1 MHMYV
6 CACVCIHT
14 HTHTHT
20 YIYIH
25 IYRHQP
31 RTCGHTCSS
40 ASLSSLGR
48 TLDNRF
54 LMLAK
59 SFSRHKNNVFW
70 KTYLKEFFWKSK
82 MSCRPPW
89 QIYHDILEFSRWSL
103 VRNTVFPGGTNVLT
117 RWATRCQTTWE
128 RSLFN
133 ATFRLTSSSRPT
145 RCSTA
150 SAPPSRCVA
159 FVSLNLNHLWAC
171 QHDAK
176 AKEHLHA
183 FSVCLGLFSVCLG
196 LYRHVYTYTHTQ
208 THAHTCTHTHRRTYC
223 QRHGCMKTR
232 SRRRH
237 TS

>member
-1 MHMYV
+1 LATTDILIRNPEYFKGVSVLLHKVCTQIFIYVCVCGCVCVCIYIYIYMHTCICIYMHMYV

-82 MSCRPPW
+82 MSCRPP
-89 QIYHDILEFSRWSL
+89 
-103 VRNTVFPGGTNVLT
+103 
-117 RWATRCQTTWE
+117 
-128 RSLFN
+128 
-133 ATFRLTSSSRPT
+133 
-145 RCSTA
+145 
-150 SAPPSRCVA
+150 
-159 FVSLNLNHLWAC
+159 
-171 QHDAK
+171 
-176 AKEHLHA
+176 
-183 FSVCLGLFSVCLG
+183 
-196 LYRHVYTYTHTQ
+196 
-208 THAHTCTHTHRRTYC
+208 
-223 QRHGCMKTR
+223 
-232 SRRRH
+232 
-237 TS
+237 